1 MMTGHLSVS
10 GEVFFMY
17 NVICQLAVWA
27 ELMLAHRKLRFF
39 GEHKARPTD
48 MAILPSQL
56 RSRQTETAMRILF
69 RFQSGG

>member
-1 MMTGHLSVS
+1 MTGHLGVS

-17 NVICQLAVWA
+17 NVICQLAAWE

-48 MAILPSQL
+48 MATLPSQL
-56 RSRQTETAMRILF
+56 GSRQAETAMRILLCL
-69 RFQSGG
+69 QSGG